1 MEVKYIIYI
10 AIALFLGLILGF
22 LLNRKK
28 SDSDKTQL
36 ESKHKELDE
45 SVKEPLGEV
54 LGFLLNRKKSD
65 SDKTQLE
72 PEDKELDESVIE
84 SLRST
89 ADRLEAENKELKQK
103 LSEALTS
110 RTTDLSSDSEDR
122 VRAIESKYKALLE
135 EANQQCLQLDQQLKD
150 ATRGEASISSVQEQS
165 ALVAELKKKISNLED
180 EIEDLEDDISKW
192 KGKVSSKE
200 QECDELNKKS
210 EEQRKEFEE
219 KINDVRDSLKE
230 KEEELNCKMESL
242 NFIQEI
248 LSAKELSTDDV
259 NKLYKRIGAFES
271 FVKGPYLDLNAH
283 IYSNYNSLTWDDKS
297 GSEAIQEKKKW
308 VMDNCDQW
316 VASKRKSWLDKKTTI
331 AFVGEFSAG
340 KTSIVNRILSQDDP
354 NIPKLPVS
362 TKATTAIPTYIAGGN
377 AVSYSFISGDG
388 QRKVILEDTFKKVSK
403 EILDQVKG
411 VSSLIKYFVMTYQN
425 KNLNGISILD
435 TPGFSSN
442 DSEDRERTIDVINE
456 CDALFWVFDVNAG
469 TINRSSISVIKEKL
483 NKPLYIVIN
492 KVDTKPE
499 SEIRKVEQLIKTT
512 LAEAGLQVEQFIRF
526 SSKSP
531 LENIMAPI
539 RNVPRS
545 ESREAFVADI
555 HNDLYALLDVFE
567 KAIKTSTQEIGEKT
581 KTRESI
587 FNGVQEGISTLLFDC
602 ERLKSIPTYETHFF
616 GSDKYEMSESEYSAF
631 TELIEEISGERIDY
645 IIGKV
650 DESLDA
656 TAEIENEYS
665 WQSSLQSS
673 FRNIDDCW
681 ESYKKITKE
690 L

>member
-1 MEVKYIIYI
+1 MGP
-10 AIALFLGLILGF
+10 LN
-22 LLNRKK
+22 LL
-28 SDSDKTQL
+28 
-36 ESKHKELDE
+36 
-45 SVKEPLGEV
+45 
-54 LGFLLNRKKSD
+54 
-65 SDKTQLE
+65 
-72 PEDKELDESVIE
+72 
-84 SLRST
+84 
-89 ADRLEAENKELKQK
+89 LK
-103 LSEALTS
+103 
-110 RTTDLSSDSEDR
+110 
-122 VRAIESKYKALLE
+122 V
-135 EANQQCLQLDQQLKD
+135 
-150 ATRGEASISSVQEQS
+150 
-165 ALVAELKKKISNLED
+165 
-180 EIEDLEDDISKW
+180 
-192 KGKVSSKE
+192 
-200 QECDELNKKS
+200 
-210 EEQRKEFEE
+210 
-219 KINDVRDSLKE
+219 
-230 KEEELNCKMESL
+230 
-242 NFIQEI
+242 
-248 LSAKELSTDDV
+248 
-259 NKLYKRIGAFES
+259 
-271 FVKGPYLDLNAH
+271 DLNAH
-283 IYSNYNSLTWDDKS
+283 LYSNYNSLTWNDKS

-340 KTSIVNRILSQDDP
+340 KTSIVNRILSQDNP

-377 AVSYSFISGDG
+377 TVSYSFISGDG
-388 QRKVILEDTFKKVSK
+388 QRKIILEDTFKKVSK

-531 LENIMAPI
+531 LENIMASI

-545 ESREAFVADI
+545 ESREAFVSDI
-555 HNDLYALLDVFE
+555 HNDLRDFLRVFDEAIRTSAQEIRE
-567 KAIKTSTQEIGEKT
+567 KAKTINGIKD
-581 KTRESI
+581 
-587 FNGVQEGISTLLFDC
+587 GIEQGIKDLKNDC
-602 ERLKSIPTYETHFF
+602 DKLSNIPTYETHFF
-616 GSDKYEMSESEYSAF
+616 GSNKFEMSENEYLAF
-631 TELIEEISGERIDY
+631 SELIEEISGERIDY

-650 DESLDA
+650 DESLGA
-656 TAEIENEYS
+656 TAEIEHEYS

>member
-1 MEVKYIIYI
+1 MEIKYIIYI
-10 AIALFLGLILGF
+10 AIALLLGVILGF

-45 SVKEPLGEV
+45 SVIEP
-54 LGFLLNRKKSD
+54 
-65 SDKTQLE
+65 
-72 PEDKELDESVIE
+72 
-84 SLRST
+84 LRST
-89 ADRLEAENKELKQK
+89 ADRLETENKELKQK
-103 LSEALTS
+103 LSEALAS
-110 RTTDLSSDSEDR
+110 RTTDLSSDVEDR
-122 VRAIESKYKALLE
+122 IRVIESKYKALLE

-150 ATRGEASISSVQEQS
+150 ATRSGASIPPAQEQS
-165 ALVAELKKKISNLED
+165 ALVAELKKKISDLEDDLEDLED
-180 EIEDLEDDISKW
+180 EISKW
-192 KGKVSSKE
+192 KRKVSSKE

-210 EEQRKEFEE
+210 EEQRKELEE
-219 KINDVRDSLKE
+219 KLSSVRDTLADKV
-230 KEEELNCKMESL
+230 EELNSKMESL
-242 NFIQEI
+242 NFIQAI
-248 LSAKELSTDDV
+248 LSAKELNTDDV
-259 NKLYKRIGAFES
+259 DQLYKYIGAFES

-283 IYSNYNSLTWDDKS
+283 LYSNYSSLTWDDKS
-297 GSEAIQEKKKW
+297 GSEALQEKKKW

-340 KTSIVNRILSQDDP
+340 KTSIVNRILSQDNP

-388 QRKVILEDTFKKVSK
+388 QRKVIWEDTFKKVSK

-512 LAEAGLQVEQFIRF
+512 LVEAGLQVKQFIRF

-545 ESREAFVADI
+545 ESREAFVSDI
-555 HNDLYALLDVFE
+555 DNDLKGFLECFDE
-567 KAIKTSTQEIGEKT
+567 AIKTSTQDIGEKT
-581 KTRESI
+581 KIRESI
-587 FNGVQEGISTLLFDC
+587 FNGVQEGIDSLGVDC
-602 ERLKSIPTYETHFF
+602 EKLVRIPRFETHFF
-616 GSDKYEMSESEYSAF
+616 GSDKYEMSEDKYSKF
-631 TELIEEISGERIDY
+631 LELIDRISGERINY

-650 DESLDA
+650 NESLDA
-656 TAEIENEYS
+656 TAEIESMYS

-690 L
+690 LRRI

>member
-1 MEVKYIIYI
+1 MEIKYFIYI
-10 AIALFLGLILGF
+10 GIALLLGVILGF

-45 SVKEPLGEV
+45 SVIEP
-54 LGFLLNRKKSD
+54 
-65 SDKTQLE
+65 
-72 PEDKELDESVIE
+72 
-84 SLRST
+84 LRST
-89 ADRLEAENKELKQK
+89 ADRLETENKELKQK
-103 LSEALTS
+103 LSEALAS
-110 RTTDLSSDSEDR
+110 RTRDLSSDSEDR

-150 ATRGEASISSVQEQS
+150 AVRGEVSISSAQEQS
-165 ALVAELKKKISNLED
+165 ALVAELKKKISDFEDDLED
-180 EIEDLEDDISKW
+180 REEKIEDLKEKLSKSED
-192 KGKVSSKE
+192 KVTSKE
-200 QECDELNKKS
+200 QENEGLEKELKKCKKEG
-210 EEQRKEFEE
+210 EELEE
-219 KINDVRDSLKE
+219 KLSSVRDSLKE

-248 LSAKELSTDDV
+248 LSAKDLSNDDV

-283 IYSNYNSLTWDDKS
+283 LYTNYNSLTWDDKS
-297 GSEAIQEKKKW
+297 GSEALQEKKKW

-340 KTSIVNRILSQDDP
+340 KTSIVNRILSQDNP

-388 QRKVILEDTFKKVSK
+388 QRKVILENTFKKVSK

-531 LENIMAPI
+531 LENIMTPI
-539 RNVPRS
+539 QNVPRS

-555 HNDLYALLDVFE
+555 HNDLKGFLECFD
-567 KAIKTSTQEIGEKT
+567 KAIRTSTQEIGEKT
-581 KTRESI
+581 KAINGIKDSI
-587 FNGVQEGISTLLFDC
+587 EEGIKKLKDDC
-602 ERLKSIPTYETHFF
+602 DELSSLPTYETHFF
-616 GSDKYEMSESEYSAF
+616 GSNKFEMSGDEYLVFS
-631 TELIEEISGERIDY
+631 ELIEEISGERIDY

-650 DESLDA
+650 SESLDA

-681 ESYKKITKE
+681 ESYKKITEE
-690 L
+690 LRRI

>member
-1 MEVKYIIYI
+1 MEIKYFIYI
-10 AIALFLGLILGF
+10 GIALLLGVILGF

-45 SVKEPLGEV
+45 SVIEP
-54 LGFLLNRKKSD
+54 
-65 SDKTQLE
+65 
-72 PEDKELDESVIE
+72 
-84 SLRST
+84 LRST
-89 ADRLEAENKELKQK
+89 ADRLETENKELKQK
-103 LSEALTS
+103 LSEALAS
-110 RTTDLSSDSEDR
+110 RTRDLSSDSEDR

-150 ATRGEASISSVQEQS
+150 AVRGEVSISSAQEQS
-165 ALVAELKKKISNLED
+165 ALVAELKKKISDFEDDLED
-180 EIEDLEDDISKW
+180 REEKIEDLKEKLSKSED
-192 KGKVSSKE
+192 KVTSKE
-200 QECDELNKKS
+200 QENEGLEKELKKCKKEG
-210 EEQRKEFEE
+210 EELEE
-219 KINDVRDSLKE
+219 KLSSVRDSLKE

-248 LSAKELSTDDV
+248 LSAKDLSNDDV

-283 IYSNYNSLTWDDKS
+283 LYTNYNSLTWDDKS
-297 GSEAIQEKKKW
+297 GSEALQEKKKW

-340 KTSIVNRILSQDDP
+340 KTSIVNRILSQDNP

-388 QRKVILEDTFKKVSK
+388 QRKVILENTFKKVSK

-555 HNDLYALLDVFE
+555 HNDLNGFLDVFDE
-567 KAIKTSTQEIGEKT
+567 AIKTSTQEINEKI
-581 KTRESI
+581 KTREGI
-587 FNGVQEGISTLLFDC
+587 FNGVHEGIDSLHGDC
-602 ERLKSIPTYETHFF
+602 EELVNIPRFETHLFS
-616 GSDKYEMSESEYSAF
+616 SDKYEMSEGEFSSF
-631 TELIEEISGERIDY
+631 VELIDRISEERINY

-650 DESLDA
+650 GESLDA

-673 FRNIDDCW
+673 FRNIDNCW

>member
-1 MEVKYIIYI
+1 MEIKYIIYI
-10 AIALFLGLILGF
+10 AIALLLGVILGF

-45 SVKEPLGEV
+45 SVIEP
-54 LGFLLNRKKSD
+54 
-65 SDKTQLE
+65 
-72 PEDKELDESVIE
+72 
-84 SLRST
+84 LRST

-110 RTTDLSSDSEDR
+110 RTTDSSSDSEDR
-122 VRAIESKYKALLE
+122 IRAIESKYKALLE

-150 ATRGEASISSVQEQS
+150 AVRGEASIPPAQEQS
-165 ALVAELKKKISNLED
+165 ALVAELKKKISKLEDDLEGFED
-180 EIEDLEDDISKW
+180 EIEDLKKDLSKS
-192 KGKVSSKE
+192 KDKVTSKE
-200 QECDELNKKS
+200 QENEKLNKELEKS
-210 EEQRKEFEE
+210 KKEGEELEE
-219 KINDVRDSLKE
+219 KLSSVRDTLADKV
-230 KEEELNCKMESL
+230 EELNCKMESL
-242 NFIQEI
+242 NFIQAI
-248 LSAKELSTDDV
+248 LSAKELNTDDV

-283 IYSNYNSLTWDDKS
+283 LYSNYNSLTWRDKS

-308 VMDNCDQW
+308 VMDSCDQW

-340 KTSIVNRILSQDDP
+340 KTSIVNRILSQDNP

-377 AVSYSFISGDG
+377 VVSYSFISGDG
-388 QRKVILEDTFKKVSK
+388 QRKIILEDTLKKVSK
-403 EILDQVKG
+403 DILYQVKG
-411 VSSLIKYFVMTYQN
+411 ISSLIKYFVMTYQN

-442 DSEDRERTIDVINE
+442 DSEDQERTIDVINE

-531 LENIMAPI
+531 LENIMTPI
-539 RNVPRS
+539 QNVPRS
-545 ESREAFVADI
+545 ESREAFVSDI
-555 HNDLYALLDVFE
+555 HNDLYDFLKSFDE
-567 KAIKTSTQEIGEKT
+567 AIRTSAHEIGEKT
-581 KTRESI
+581 KI
-587 FNGVQEGISTLLFDC
+587 INGIKDDIEEGIKD
-602 ERLKSIPTYETHFF
+602 LKDECDELSSIPTYETHFF
-616 GSDKYEMSESEYSAF
+616 GSNKYEMSKDEYLVFS
-631 TELIEEISGERIDY
+631 ELIKEISGERIDY

-650 DESLDA
+650 NESLDA
-656 TAEIENEYS
+656 TAEIEKEYS

-673 FRNIDDCW
+673 FRNVDDCW

>member
-1 MEVKYIIYI
+1 MEIKYFIYI
-10 AIALFLGLILGF
+10 GIALLLGVILGF

-45 SVKEPLGEV
+45 SVIEP
-54 LGFLLNRKKSD
+54 
-65 SDKTQLE
+65 
-72 PEDKELDESVIE
+72 
-84 SLRST
+84 LRST

-110 RTTDLSSDSEDR
+110 RTRDLSSDSEDR

-150 ATRGEASISSVQEQS
+150 AVRGEVSISSAQEQS
-165 ALVAELKKKISNLED
+165 ALVAELKKKISDFEDDLED
-180 EIEDLEDDISKW
+180 REEKIEDLKEKLSKSED
-192 KGKVSSKE
+192 KVTSKE
-200 QECDELNKKS
+200 QENEGLEKELKKCKKEG
-210 EEQRKEFEE
+210 EELEE
-219 KINDVRDSLKE
+219 KLSSVRDSLKE

-248 LSAKELSTDDV
+248 LSAKDLSNDDV

-283 IYSNYNSLTWDDKS
+283 LYTNYNSLTWDDKS
-297 GSEAIQEKKKW
+297 GSEALQEKKKW

-340 KTSIVNRILSQDDP
+340 KTSIVNRILSQDNP

-388 QRKVILEDTFKKVSK
+388 QRKVILENTFKKVSK

-555 HNDLYALLDVFE
+555 HNDLNGFLDVFDE
-567 KAIKTSTQEIGEKT
+567 AIKTSTQEINEKI
-581 KTRESI
+581 KTREGI
-587 FNGVQEGISTLLFDC
+587 FNGVHEGIDSLHGDC
-602 ERLKSIPTYETHFF
+602 EELVNIPRFETHLFS
-616 GSDKYEMSESEYSAF
+616 SDKYEMSEGEFSSF
-631 TELIEEISGERIDY
+631 VELIDRISEERINY

-650 DESLDA
+650 GESLDA

-673 FRNIDDCW
+673 FRNIDNCW

>member
-1 MEVKYIIYI
+1 MEIKYIIYI
-10 AIALFLGLILGF
+10 AIALLLGVILGF

-45 SVKEPLGEV
+45 SVKEPL
-54 LGFLLNRKKSD
+54 
-65 SDKTQLE
+65 
-72 PEDKELDESVIE
+72 
-84 SLRST
+84 RSI
-89 ADRLEAENKELKQK
+89 ADRLETENKELKQK
-103 LSEALTS
+103 LSEALAS
-110 RTTDLSSDSEDR
+110 RTRDLSSDSEDR

-150 ATRGEASISSVQEQS
+150 AVRGEVSISSAQEQS
-165 ALVAELKKKISNLED
+165 ALVAELKKKISKLED
-180 EIEDLEDDISKW
+180 DLEDREEKIEDLKKDLSKSED
-192 KGKVSSKE
+192 KVTSKE
-200 QECDELNKKS
+200 QENEGLEKELKKCKKEG
-210 EEQRKEFEE
+210 EELEE
-219 KINDVRDSLKE
+219 KLSSVRDSLKE

-248 LSAKELSTDDV
+248 LSAKDLSNDDV

-283 IYSNYNSLTWDDKS
+283 LYTNYNSLTWDDKS
-297 GSEAIQEKKKW
+297 GSEALQEKKKW

-340 KTSIVNRILSQDDP
+340 KTSIVNRILSQDNP

-388 QRKVILEDTFKKVSK
+388 QRKVILENTFKKVSK

-555 HNDLYALLDVFE
+555 HNDLNGFLDVFDE
-567 KAIKTSTQEIGEKT
+567 AIKTSTQDIGEKT
-581 KTRESI
+581 KAI
-587 FNGVQEGISTLLFDC
+587 NGIKDDIEEGIKDLKIDC
-602 ERLKSIPTYETHFF
+602 EDLSSIPTRETHFL
-616 GSDKYEMSESEYSAF
+616 GSDTYEMSEYEYLVFSK
-631 TELIEEISGERIDY
+631 LIEEISGERIDY

>member
-1 MEVKYIIYI
+1 MRLKLLRLVCLRSEWNSMEIKYIIYI
-10 AIALFLGLILGF
+10 AIALLLGVILGF

-28 SDSDKTQL
+28 SESDKTQL
-36 ESKHKELDE
+36 EL
-45 SVKEPLGEV
+45 
-54 LGFLLNRKKSD
+54 
-65 SDKTQLE
+65 
-72 PEDKELDESVIE
+72 EDKELDESVIE
-84 SLRST
+84 PLRST

-103 LSEALTS
+103 LSEALAS
-110 RTTDLSSDSEDR
+110 RTTDSSSDVEDR
-122 VRAIESKYKALLE
+122 IRAIESKYKALLE

-150 ATRGEASISSVQEQS
+150 ATRGGAYIPPAQEQS

-180 EIEDLEDDISKW
+180 ELEDLEDKISKW
-192 KGKVSSKE
+192 KGKVNSKE

-219 KINDVRDSLKE
+219 KLNSVRDSLKE

-259 NKLYKRIGAFES
+259 NKLYKRIGSFES

-283 IYSNYNSLTWDDKS
+283 LYSNYDSLTWDDKS

-388 QRKVILEDTFKKVSK
+388 KRKVIWEDTFKKVSK

-512 LAEAGLQVEQFIRF
+512 LVEAGLQVEQFIRF

-531 LENIMAPI
+531 LENIMTPI
-539 RNVPRS
+539 QNVPRS
-545 ESREAFVADI
+545 ESREAFVSDI
-555 HNDLYALLDVFE
+555 HNDLKNFLERFDE
-567 KAIKTSTQEIGEKT
+567 AIRTSTQEINEKI
-581 KTRESI
+581 KTREGI
-587 FNGVQEGISTLLFDC
+587 FNGVQEGIDSLGGDC
-602 ERLKSIPTYETHFF
+602 EELVNIPKFETHLFS
-616 GSDKYEMSESEYSAF
+616 SDKYEMSEGEFSNF
-631 TELIEEISGERIDY
+631 LELIDRISGERINY

-650 DESLDA
+650 NESLDA

>member
-1 MEVKYIIYI
+1 MEIKYFSYI
-10 AIALFLGLILGF
+10 GIALLLGVILGF

-45 SVKEPLGEV
+45 SVIEP
-54 LGFLLNRKKSD
+54 
-65 SDKTQLE
+65 
-72 PEDKELDESVIE
+72 
-84 SLRST
+84 LRST

-110 RTTDLSSDSEDR
+110 RTRDLSSDSEDR

-150 ATRGEASISSVQEQS
+150 AVRGEASIPPAQEQT
-165 ALVAELKKKISNLED
+165 ALVAELKKKISKLEDDLEDFED
-180 EIEDLEDDISKW
+180 EIEDLKKDLSKSED
-192 KGKVSSKE
+192 KVTSKE
-200 QECDELNKKS
+200 QENEGLEKELKKCKKEG
-210 EEQRKEFEE
+210 EELEE
-219 KINDVRDSLKE
+219 KLSSVRDSLKE

-248 LSAKELSTDDV
+248 LSAKDLSNDDV

-283 IYSNYNSLTWDDKS
+283 LYTNYNSLTWDDKS
-297 GSEAIQEKKKW
+297 GSEALQEKKKW

-340 KTSIVNRILSQDDP
+340 KTSIVNRILSQDNP

-388 QRKVILEDTFKKVSK
+388 QRKVILENTFKKVSK

-555 HNDLYALLDVFE
+555 HNDLNGFLNVFDE
-567 KAIKTSTQEIGEKT
+567 AIKTSTQEINEKI
-581 KTRESI
+581 KTREGI
-587 FNGVQEGISTLLFDC
+587 FNGVHEGIDSLHGDC
-602 ERLKSIPTYETHFF
+602 EELVNIPRFETHLFS
-616 GSDKYEMSESEYSAF
+616 SDKYEMSEGEFSSF
-631 TELIEEISGERIDY
+631 VELIDRISEERINY

-650 DESLDA
+650 NESLDA

-673 FRNIDDCW
+673 FRNIDNCW